1 MSNGQA
7 NEGTPD
13 APAYIP
19 PSLRRKESKFD
30 KGGSSGRGGGVQNRL
45 DDGDFRGLLR
55 RGGQQGGSGLDS
67 RGDNGGMKR
76 SDGGNTGGR
85 GGGRGGMMG
94 RTFPDGGRS
103 GGGFSPSRGGRGGGA
118 GGRNNN
124 NRDGGA
130 EDVDTG
136 GEPVDTVIAWRS
148 RGKTH
153 VEIDV
158 EKEALALFGD
168 PETKRSSGGGSGIN
182 FDSFFDIPVSLSGN
196 DCEIVKEI
204 PSFKE
209 AGSSIHPL
217 LLENIGRIG
226 YDKPTPVQKWAVPS
240 IFAGRD
246 LMASAQTGSG
256 KTAAFLFPIIS
267 KMLSDGPPR
276 SSNRKFNRS
285 QKPNALVLSPTRE
298 LTTQIFEEAKKFS
311 FNTGIRPVVVYGG
324 TYVRE
329 NYEDLRKGCD
339 VLIATPGRLLD
350 HLVRQSVCLTECSYF
365 VLDEADRMLDMG
377 FSPQIAKIVDDYAL
391 PPKESRQTIMFSATF
406 PSSIQNLAA
415 EYMDDYLYLT
425 VGRVGST
432 NECITQVVLYA
443 DEEQKPRRLL
453 DLLNQVQGLTLIFV
467 ETKRKADKIQE
478 YLSHN
483 GIGAVS
489 IHGDK
494 SQTEREASLGE
505 FRKELS
511 SVMVATDVVA
521 RGLDIP
527 NVTHVINHDMP
538 SSIDD
543 YVHRIGRTGR
553 AGNKGRATTF
563 LTENNG
569 GVVRDL
575 VNVLT
580 EAKQETPQ
588 WLLDIVS
595 QGSSF
600 GRGRA
605 GRGGPSGGS
614 GMGGGRDSRHQP
626 CAYSVVMD
634 GWRRPQSGLN
644 QDFRYSGGGAASG
657 GTGRGNY
664 GNSDQTTGYRSVKK
678 KQAED
683 EFDGW

>member
-1 MSNGQA
+1 MADDGA
-7 NEGTPD
+7 NEGTPG
-13 APAYIP
+13 APAYVP
-19 PSLRRKESKFD
+19 PSLRRQAKEASE
-30 KGGSSGRGGGVQNRL
+30 GHSGRGGSGVQNRL
-45 DDGDFRGLLR
+45 DDGDFRGLLH
-55 RGGQQGGSGLDS
+55 RGGSSQGDRGGRGSG
-67 RGDNGGMKR
+67 GDR
-76 SDGGNTGGR
+76 HYDIR
-85 GGGRGGMMG
+85 DGGGRGRGL
-94 RTFPDGGRS
+94 GRS
-103 GGGFSPSRGGRGGGA
+103 FLDGERGGRGGFSPGRGR
-118 GGRNNN
+118 GGRNNDREGEKEEGN
-124 NRDGGA
+124 
-130 EDVDTG
+130 
-136 GEPVDTVIAWRS
+136 GEPVDTVEAWRN
-148 RGKTH
+148 RGKTP
-153 VEIDV
+153 VEIDI
-158 EKEALALFGD
+158 EKETIALFGD
-168 PETKRSSGGGSGIN
+168 PELKKSSGGGSGIN
-182 FDSFFDIPVSLSGN
+182 FDSFFDIPVSLSG
-196 DCEIVKEI
+196 EGFEEVVEI
-204 PSFKE
+204 PSFQQ
-209 AGSSIHPL
+209 AGESIHPL

-226 YDKPTPVQKWAVPS
+226 YNKPTPVQKWAVPC

-276 SSNRKFNRS
+276 TQARRHNRY

-324 TYVRE
+324 TQVRE

-339 VLIATPGRLLD
+339 VIIATPGRLLD
-350 HLVRQSVCLTECSYF
+350 HLERRTICLSECMYF

-377 FSPQIAKIVDDYAL
+377 FSPQIAKIVEEHYL
-391 PPKESRQTIMFSATF
+391 PPKEKRQTIMFSATF
-406 PSSIQNLAA
+406 PKSIQNLAA
-415 EYMDDYLYLT
+415 EYMDQYLYLT

-443 DEEQKPRRLL
+443 DEEQKPKRLL
-453 DLLNQVQGLTLIFV
+453 DLLKQVEGLTLVFV

-494 SQTEREASLGE
+494 SQGDREASLGE
-505 FRKELS
+505 FRGEFC

-553 AGNKGRATTF
+553 AGNHGRATTF

-569 GVVRDL
+569 GVLRDL

-580 EAKQETPQ
+580 EAKQDTPQ
-588 WLLDIVS
+588 WLLDMVS
-595 QGSSF
+595 QGASF
-600 GRGRA
+600 GRGR
-605 GRGGPSGGS
+605 GGGGGPS
-614 GMGGGRDSRHQP
+614 MGGGRDSRHQP
-626 CAYSVVMD
+626 CAYSVAMD
-634 GWRRPQSGLN
+634 NSYGRRPQQGMT
-644 QDFRYSGGGAASG
+644 QDFRFSGGAGGGA
-657 GTGRGNY
+657 GRGSY
-664 GNSDQTTGYRSVKK
+664 GNTESTTGYRSVPAKK
-678 KQAED
+678 KQADD